1 MSKKSYL
8 GGLISL
14 LLGLT
19 IGLTLISASY
29 IFLIYFQSNLIQ
41 AIIYSLFSSLPGILI
56 IVILEF
62 IIISID
68 ENSKQTKLLEDILKK
83 SDD

>member
-1 MSKKSYL
+1 VNNKSYL

-14 LLGLT
+14 LIGLT
-19 IGLTLISASY
+19 IGLTLISATY

-41 AIIYSLFSSLPGILI
+41 AIIYSLFSTLPGIFI

-68 ENSKQTKLLEDILKK
+68 ENRKQTKLLEDILKK